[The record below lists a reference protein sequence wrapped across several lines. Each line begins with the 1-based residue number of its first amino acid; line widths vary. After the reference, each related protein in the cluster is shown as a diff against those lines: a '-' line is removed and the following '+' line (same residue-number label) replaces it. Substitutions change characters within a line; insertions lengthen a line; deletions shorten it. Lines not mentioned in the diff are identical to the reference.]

1 MGNGSNNEHSSNSNE
16 HISSSS
22 GGGSSSRG
30 AQLPMSPNA
39 AAAAAASAAFEA
51 AERPRPGG
59 SGDGEPP
66 LTASHLGALTPD
78 EAAECVWARLR
89 TFVRVTSSSSSHSSV
104 PSSWTSTSA
113 DVPAISA
120 FAAFDY
126 DRSGCLSARQFRQ
139 ALESTGLVEAG
150 GRLVFKIRAAVV
162 VVVIVWCSARNPSI
176 LFNPKQQEWERREVE
191 RQQQPPQ

>member
-1 MGNGSNNEHSSNSNE
+1 MGNGSNNEHSSNSND

-22 GGGSSSRG
+22 GGGGSSRG
-30 AQLPMSPNA
+30 AQLPISPNAAA

-89 TFVRVTSSSSSHSSV
+89 TFVRVTSSSSYSSA

-139 ALESTGLVEAG
+139 ALESTG
-150 GRLVFKIRAAVV
+150 
-162 VVVIVWCSARNPSI
+162 C
-176 LFNPKQQEWERREVE
+176 
-191 RQQQPPQ
+191 